1 MAANRRSERGLATSL
16 DSSNVRRQEC
26 VRLWRSNQAK
36 RNMADPNATK
46 EATKKC
52 RRPDPS
58 TNVLRVFHAMTAEE
72 ASTATANQD
81 IVNNRKRKP
90 IDDHEVTG
98 AGQITTR
105 QSILPVALVTILFF
119 MWGFAYGL
127 LDVLNSHFQSV
138 LNISQGKSGGLQA
151 AYFGAYF
158 IGPLTYSGWIV
169 RRFGYQWA
177 FIFGL
182 CVYGVGALMFWPSG
196 VKRSFGGFCGSM
208 FIVGSG
214 LSTLE
219 TAANPFIATC
229 GPPRYSELRLTLAQA
244 FQAIGTVVAPVLASQ
259 VIFKNV
265 NDNSL
270 TSVQWVYLGIAIFVF
285 LLAVVFFFVPLPEV
299 TDADMADQA
308 QQSAG
313 DTDFEDKP
321 LRQQYTLFYG
331 VFAQF
336 CYVGAQVAYAGYF
349 INYVTWVRPGT
360 SHAAGSN
367 LLAVAQGCFAVGRFL
382 ASGLLKFVKP
392 RFVLMAFISGV
403 VLFAALAIGL
413 QGNAGIASICLV
425 LFFESCVFPLIFTL
439 SLRGLGRHSKRG
451 ASFIVAAVS
460 GGALFPPVL
469 GSVADALGG
478 NTQHAFFIPL
488 IGFVIAFT
496 FPVYLNMFKAKSLDG
511 WTEKVKVGIETNRD
525 EENGSGDEWDE
536 KEHQAQVEKE

>member
-1 MAANRRSERGLATSL
+1 MEESTER
-16 DSSNVRRQEC
+16 
-26 VRLWRSNQAK
+26 K
-36 RNMADPNATK
+36 
-46 EATKKC
+46 
-52 RRPDPS
+52 
-58 TNVLRVFHAMTAEE
+58 

-169 RRFGYQWA
+169 RRFGYRWA

-349 INYVTWVRPGT
+349 INYVTWIRPGT
-360 SHAAGSN
+360 SHATGSN
-367 LLAVAQGCFAVGRFL
+367 LLAVAQGCFAIGRFI

-403 VLFAALAIGL
+403 VLFASLAIGL

-488 IGFVIAFT
+488 IGFVIALM
-496 FPVYLNMFKAKSLDG
+496 FPIYLNIFKAKSLDG
-511 WTEKVKVGIETNRD
+511 WTEKVKVGIETKKNV
-525 EENGSGDEWDE
+525 ESGSGDEWVE
-536 KEHQAQVEKE
+536 KEHQDQVEKE

>member
-1 MAANRRSERGLATSL
+1 ME
-16 DSSNVRRQEC
+16 E
-26 VRLWRSNQAK
+26 
-36 RNMADPNATK
+36 
-46 EATKKC
+46 
-52 RRPDPS
+52 
-58 TNVLRVFHAMTAEE
+58 FTARK
-72 ASTATANQD
+72 ASPATAKQE

-90 IDDHEVTG
+90 IDDHAVTG

-105 QSILPVALVTILFF
+105 QSLLPVCLVTILFF
-119 MWGFAYGL
+119 MWGLAYGL
-127 LDVLNSHFQSV
+127 LDVLNSHFQKV

-169 RRFGYQWA
+169 RRFGYRWA

-265 NDNSL
+265 DENSL
-270 TSVQWVYLGIAIFVF
+270 TSVQWVYLGIAMFVF
-285 LLAVVFFFVPLPEV
+285 LLAIVFFFVPLPEV

-360 SHAAGSN
+360 THATGSN
-367 LLAVAQGCFAVGRFL
+367 LLAVAQGCFAIGRFL

-403 VLFAALAIGL
+403 VLFASLAIGL

-439 SLRGLGRHSKRG
+439 SLRGLGKHSKRG

-496 FPVYLNMFKAKSLDG
+496 FPVYLNGFKAKSLDG
-511 WTEKVKVGIETNRD
+511 WTEKVKVGIETKKD
-525 EENGSGDEWDE
+525 VENGSNGSEGEWVE
-536 KEHQAQVEKE
+536 KEQQAQVEKV